1 MNDIFTEWLSSGD
14 VLPCCFQEK
23 GFRYI
28 LIRVEKNAD
37 FEYLYSLN
45 RERKDVPTRGS
56 SFEYAG
62 IYYRKDGLLYDAQY
76 SLTSIED
83 DPEPLR
89 SRRAEALQELLKAA
103 VRKKVEAAVGNDR
116 KNLRITELTD
126 AALLNNLDYTVRHG
140 AKAAARRLYLDTAE
154 FEPPVFHCTYTPDRW
169 TEDSL
174 LAYIA
179 DPESYAEQQ
188 AEGFLAENQEN
199 MLLDF
204 LSRDAVLKEYR
215 DILENKENPVHTVK
229 KIMDAM
235 RTTSAK
241 TVNVT
246 VVKEGVEF
254 TFKTEAATL
263 RGDCTSYYSTWQIA
277 AADRKKFEQTFG
289 RNADY
294 RPEDIRR
301 ITYARNVL
309 YEAGR

>member
-1 MNDIFTEWLSSGD
+1 MNDTFSNWLSSGD

-23 GFRYI
+23 GFWYI

-154 FEPPVFHCTYTPDRW
+154 FEHCERKRIPPVQYGLC
-169 TEDSL
+169 
-174 LAYIA
+174 
-179 DPESYAEQQ
+179 
-188 AEGFLAENQEN
+188 
-199 MLLDF
+199 
-204 LSRDAVLKEYR
+204 
-215 DILENKENPVHTVK
+215 
-229 KIMDAM
+229 
-235 RTTSAK
+235 
-241 TVNVT
+241 
-246 VVKEGVEF
+246 
-254 TFKTEAATL
+254 
-263 RGDCTSYYSTWQIA
+263 GDCQETG
-277 AADRKKFEQTFG
+277 EVG
-289 RNADY
+289 
-294 RPEDIRR
+294 
-301 ITYARNVL
+301 
-309 YEAGR
+309 AGRRSGPASYLRRRGIWRRGVRLCFRQTAGIHCL